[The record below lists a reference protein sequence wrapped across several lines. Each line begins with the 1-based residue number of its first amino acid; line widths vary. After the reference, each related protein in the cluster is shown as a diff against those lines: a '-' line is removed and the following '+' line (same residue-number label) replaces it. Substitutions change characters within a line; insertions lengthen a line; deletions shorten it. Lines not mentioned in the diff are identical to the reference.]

1 MLHLHTLGRFELVRP
16 AASGI
21 EVISVQP
28 KRLALLAYLCISAAA
43 PRGLQRRDTLLALF
57 WPESS
62 EEEARRALRQ
72 ALYYLRNALGDG
84 VLLSRPDESLEV
96 VPGAL
101 WCDAVALETA
111 AGTGR
116 PAEALDLYGG
126 DFLAGVHLPQ
136 VSAELEQWMDATRA
150 RLRRV
155 AATAAWSVAQQAGA
169 GGATAKAVAAARRA
183 VELQPDDEAGARR
196 LIELLQLGGD
206 RLSALS
212 AYENLVRRFQQDFGA
227 APSPETTALGARL
240 RAAAPVPVPPQTEDG
255 SAPHEL
261 VAPSTSGAAAR
272 PRRWAAWFAAAAVV
286 GVMAG
291 LALRARAGE
300 GAPAGGEPVVRSD
313 RLLVA
318 DLANHT
324 RDSLLAGAIG
334 EALRVDLAQS
344 RLVGVLSSQ
353 QVSEALARMEQS
365 GAATLTDSLAR
376 EIALRE
382 GIGVYVTGAVGSIG
396 RGYVVSAELVSAGEG
411 EVLATVRETAAD
423 STRLLQAVDRVGSVL
438 RERLGESVGSVRA
451 TPPLERVT
459 TRSLDALRRYSGA
472 VRASVWEGDNRRA
485 YRFLREAVELDS
497 GFAMAWR
504 LLAWVAGN
512 LGEHGTARLAS
523 EQAFRHRERLPDRD
537 RLDLAASYYAYHARQ
552 ADAIRAYGALLDAYP
567 KHLTATFNI
576 SWLYFQL
583 HDWRRA
589 EEYNRRALALD
600 STIPKYHWTLAV
612 CLLAQGK
619 LEAAAAQTRKTLE
632 RFPALERALWLD
644 VDIAMARW
652 DLPTADRR
660 TRELLAESPD
670 NYARQDRGLRTLATL
685 ALMRGRVRDAER
697 YLLELEPVLRREG
710 SPSERVMLAAWR
722 GFVEAWYRGS
732 GDRAA
737 AVMEGSLADLR
748 LDSIPVG
755 DRHNRWRGYVYALAG
770 RQDRVRALV
779 AEARAAPP
787 DGIGREGELL
797 RVEGAAQL
805 AEGRVTDAIATL
817 RRSAEIQYCPL
828 CALPDLARTY
838 ERAGQPDSA
847 IAVYQRYLRTP
858 WMDRWSSD
866 GEFTGHA
873 LLRIAELS
881 DQRGDVQGAA
891 AAYRKFVEL
900 WRRADAEL
908 QPLVKR
914 AEDRLAAL
922 DNVAALS
929 GSGGAAVLV
938 AQSR

>member
-16 AASGI
+16 AASGV
-21 EVISVQP
+21 EPISVQP
-28 KRLALLAYLCISAAA
+28 KRLALLVYLCISAAA
-43 PRGLQRRDTLLALF
+43 ARGIQRRDTLLALF

-101 WCDAVALETA
+101 WCDAVALEAA
-111 AGTGR
+111 AGKGR
-116 PAEALDLYGG
+116 AAETLDLYGG
-126 DFLAGVHLPQ
+126 DFLAGVHLPE

-155 AATAAWSVAQQAGA
+155 AATAAWSVAQQAEGA
-169 GGATAKAVAAARRA
+169 GATAKAVAAARRA
-183 VELQPDDEAGARR
+183 VELQPDDEAVARR
-196 LIELLQLGGD
+196 LIELLERGGD

-212 AYENLVRRFQQDFGA
+212 IYEDLVRRFQQDFGA
-227 APSPETTALGARL
+227 APSPETSALGARL
-240 RAAAPVPVPPQTEDG
+240 RVAAPVPVPAQTANG
-255 SAPHEL
+255 STLHEL
-261 VAPSTSGAAAR
+261 VAPATSGAAPR
-272 PRRWAAWFAAAAVV
+272 PRRWTAWFAAAAVV
-286 GVMAG
+286 AVMAG
-291 LALRARAGE
+291 LAFRTRASE
-300 GAPAGGEPVVRSD
+300 GARAGGEPVVRSD

-324 RDSLLAGAIG
+324 RDPLLAGAIG

-382 GIGVYVTGAVGSIG
+382 GIGVYVTGAVGSVG
-396 RGYVVSAELVSAGEG
+396 RGYVVSAELVSAEEG
-411 EVLATVRETAAD
+411 DVLAAVRETAAD

-438 RERLGESVGSVRA
+438 RERLGESVGAVRA

-485 YRFLREAVELDS
+485 YRLLREAVELDS

-504 LLAWVAGN
+504 LQAWVAGN

-523 EQAFRHRERLPDRD
+523 EQAFRHRERLPERD

-567 KHLTATFNI
+567 KDLTATFNS

-589 EEYNRRALALD
+589 EEYNRRVLALD
-600 STIPKYHWTLAV
+600 STVPKYHWTMAV

-619 LEAAAAQTRKTLE
+619 LEAAAAQTRNTLQ
-632 RFPALERALWLD
+632 RFPKLERALWLD

-652 DLPTADRR
+652 DLVMAERR
-660 TRELLAESPD
+660 TRELLADAPD

-697 YLLELEPVLRREG
+697 YLHELEPVLRREG
-710 SPSERVMLAAWR
+710 SPSELVMLAVWR
-722 GFVEAWYRGS
+722 GFVEAWFRGS
-732 GDRAA
+732 GDRAV
-737 AVMEGSLADLR
+737 AVMEGALADLR
-748 LDSIPVG
+748 LDTIPAG
-755 DRHNRWRGYVYALAG
+755 DRHNPWRGYVYALAG

-805 AEGRVTDAIATL
+805 TEGQVTEAIATL

-828 CALPDLARTY
+828 CALPDLARAY
-838 ERAGQPDSA
+838 DRAGQPDSA

-891 AAYRKFVEL
+891 AAYRRFVEL

-908 QPLVKR
+908 QPLVTR
-914 AEDRLAAL
+914 AEGRLAAL
-922 DNVAALS
+922 DDAAARS
-929 GSGGAAVLV
+929 
-938 AQSR
+938 

>member
-1 MLHLHTLGRFELVRP
+1 MLQLHTLGRFELLRP
-16 AASGI
+16 AASGV

-43 PRGLQRRDTLLALF
+43 ARGVQRRDTLLALF

-101 WCDAVALETA
+101 WCDAVALESA
-111 AGTGR
+111 AGTGKA
-116 PAEALDLYGG
+116 AEALDLYGG
-126 DFLAGVHLPQ
+126 DFLAGVHLPE
-136 VSAELEQWMDATRA
+136 VSAELEQWMDATRN
-150 RLRRV
+150 RTRRV
-155 AATAAWSVAQQAGA
+155 AATAAWSVAEQAGA
-169 GGATAKAVAAARRA
+169 AGATAKAMAAARRA
-183 VELQPDDEAGARR
+183 VELQPDDEAGVRR
-196 LIELLQLGGD
+196 LIELLEQGGD

-240 RAAAPVPVPPQTEDG
+240 RAAAPVPVPPQTVDD
-255 SAPHEL
+255 SRPPEL
-261 VAPSTSGAAAR
+261 VAPSTSGAAPR
-272 PRRWAAWFAAAAVV
+272 PRRWTTWFAAAAVV
-286 GVMAG
+286 AVMAG

-344 RLVGVLSSQ
+344 RLVGVMSSQ

-382 GIGVYVTGAVGSIG
+382 GIGVYVKGAVGSVG
-396 RGYVVSAELVSAGEG
+396 RGYVVSLELVSAEEG
-411 EVLATVRETAAD
+411 EVLAAVRETAAD
-423 STRLLQAVDRVGSVL
+423 STRLLKAVDRVGSVL
-438 RERLGESVGSVRA
+438 RERLGESVAAVRA
-451 TPPLERVT
+451 APPLERVT

-472 VRASVWEGDNRRA
+472 VRASVWEAEYRRA
-485 YRFLREAVELDS
+485 YRLLREAVELDP
-497 GFAMAWR
+497 GFAMAWL
-504 LLAWVAGN
+504 LLAWVADRV
-512 LGEHGTARLAS
+512 GEHGTARLAS

-537 RLDLAASYYAYHARQ
+537 RHHVAASYYALHARQ
-552 ADAIRAYGALLDAYP
+552 ADAIRAYAALLDAYP
-567 KHLTATFNI
+567 KDLAATHNT

-600 STIPKYHWTLAV
+600 STIPKYHWTMAV
-612 CLLAQGK
+612 CLLVQGK
-619 LEAAAAQTRKTLE
+619 LDAAATLTRETLE
-632 RFPALERALWLD
+632 RFPALERALWLE

-652 DLPTADRR
+652 DLATAEQR
-660 TRELLAESPD
+660 TRELLAEAPD
-670 NYARQDRGLRTLATL
+670 DYARQDRGLRTLATL
-685 ALMRGRVRDAER
+685 ALMRGRVREAER
-697 YLLELEPVLRREG
+697 HLLELEPVLRREG
-710 SPSERVMLAAWR
+710 SPSEQVMLAAWR
-722 GFVEAWYRGS
+722 GFVEAWFRGS
-732 GDRAA
+732 GERAI
-737 AVMEGSLADLR
+737 AVMEGSLEDLR
-748 LDSIPVG
+748 LDSVPVG
-755 DRHNRWRGYVYALAG
+755 DRHNQWRGYVYALAG
-770 RQDRVRALV
+770 RRARASALV
-779 AEARAAPP
+779 AETRGAPP

-797 RVEGAAQL
+797 RVEGTAQL
-805 AEGRVTDAIATL
+805 AEGQVTDAIATL
-817 RRSAEIQYCPL
+817 RRSAEVQYCPL
-828 CALPDLARTY
+828 CALPDLARAY

-847 IAVYQRYLRTP
+847 IAVYQRYLQTP

-881 DQRGDVQGAA
+881 EQRGDVQGAA

-900 WRRADAEL
+900 WRRADAEF

-922 DNVAALS
+922 EDDAARS
-929 GSGGAAVLV
+929 
-938 AQSR
+938 